1 MATCIPRWCH
11 LKKIMLEAKTF
22 SAFLKGSGESRKIK
36 EKVFQFI
43 LVTRIRNLVFS
54 LMKFARLYLG
64 KDLHEK
70 GEVHT
75 GNMWHDHLNIY

>member
-1 MATCIPRWCH
+1 MAICIPRWCH
-11 LKKIMLEAKTF
+11 LKKTMHEAKTF
-22 SAFLKGSGESRKIK
+22 SAFLKGSGKSRKIK

-43 LVTRIRNLVFS
+43 WVTRIQNLVFS

-64 KDLHEK
+64 KGLHEK

-75 GNMWHDHLNIY
+75 GNMGHDHLNIY